1 MIFSNYKVVWE
12 NVRCCWLFKITVST
26 DICVA
31 VDALLV
37 KRVYMVVAFWSMGK
51 IPVNLGVRTLHTN
64 AVPGSLK
71 DRHLKK
77 KKG

>member
-1 MIFSNYKVVWE
+1 
-12 NVRCCWLFKITVST
+12 
-26 DICVA
+26 
-31 VDALLV
+31 
-37 KRVYMVVAFWSMGK
+37 MVVAFWSMGK